1 MTNKTKLT
9 VVHIDLSV
17 RTKRKGS
24 IIDLDTRTVA
34 YSLFGGTSIVQA
46 TMKNLI
52 LIVPLHCSKKINHE
66 LLANIGI

>member
-24 IIDLDTRTVA
+24 MVDLDKRTVA
-34 YSLFGGTSIVQA
+34 YSLFWR
-46 TMKNLI
+46 
-52 LIVPLHCSKKINHE
+52 H
-66 LLANIGI
+66 